1 MVALID
7 KMAFVG
13 AKPWWYGSSPERGT
27 DLGSNPVTAEEMI
40 AAAGLGWTVTPQP
53 LFIGQ
58 NGLPVLA
65 EVSGYKALV
74 RQDTGKVLGIKTNR
88 YEPVQNTDAFGF
100 FDAVVGEGQALYHT
114 AGSLGDGE
122 KVWILA
128 KLPES
133 ISINGV
139 DRVDNYLLLANAHD
153 GSFSFRMFF
162 SPIRVVCNN
171 TLNFAL
177 TANEN
182 DKEGRGYRQ
191 SHLTGINTRLNAD
204 TARVAIGLASDFL
217 RDFGKEATKMAQRAI
232 SADEITGLLQRLFPL
247 PKTLLLA
254 DPKKATL
261 LLPEPRR
268 DLVAPEFGFIFKKRD
283 AVERLIHHGMGNEN
297 PAVSGTRWAA
307 LNGVVEYT
315 DYLQG
320 QDAKRTGS
328 LLFGNGQ
335 NLKQQAF
342 NLLRGSS
349 VGGKVK

>member
-13 AKPWWYGSSPERGT
+13 AKPWWYGSSPELGI

-40 AAAGLGWTVTPQP
+40 AAAGMGWTVTPQP
-53 LFIGQ
+53 LFVGQ

-65 EVSGYKALV
+65 EVPGYKALV

-88 YEPVQNTDAFGF
+88 YEPIQNSDAFSF

-133 ISINGV
+133 ITINGSDV
-139 DRVDNYLLLANAHD
+139 VENYLLLANAHD

-177 TANEN
+177 STNEN
-182 DKEGRGYRQ
+182 AKEGRGYRQ
-191 SHLTGINTRLNAD
+191 THHTGVNTRLNAD
-204 TARVAIGLASDFL
+204 SARVAIGLASDFL
-217 RDFGKEATKMAQRAI
+217 RDFGKEATKMAQKAI

-247 PKTLLLA
+247 PKTLLLS
-254 DPKKATL
+254 DPKKTTL

-268 DLVAPEFGFIFKKRD
+268 DLVAPEFGIIFKKRD

-297 PAVSGTRWAA
+297 PAVAGTRWAA
-307 LNGVVEYT
+307 LNGVVEFT

-320 QDAKRTGS
+320 QDGKRTAS

-349 VGGKVK
+349 VGGK